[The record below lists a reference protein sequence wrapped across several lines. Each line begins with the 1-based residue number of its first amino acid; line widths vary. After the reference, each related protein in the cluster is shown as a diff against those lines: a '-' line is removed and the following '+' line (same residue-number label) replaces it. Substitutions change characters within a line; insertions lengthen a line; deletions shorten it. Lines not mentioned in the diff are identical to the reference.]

1 MLSQLAPPVNKQTS
15 KLQRS
20 VAKVPPSEDKK
31 KDPNIPAK
39 DHLPTRLGHLPQ
51 GSSSSDWQPSY
62 HPWEQSLQPHWEPYP
77 GTAVT
82 WQEEWASSNPQVA
95 EQEQL
100 LWALSDRPASRYR
113 KPPPA
118 QPKPPAT
125 VPKRT
130 EREVRFTLPPEE
142 SKSPQSSMAIAKTV
156 ALLPRQETKEDTED
170 RPREA
175 PPEEHLP
182 PPRPGAHPKKCP
194 VQ

>member
-62 HPWEQSLQPHWEPYP
+62 HPWEQSLQPHCEPYP
-77 GTAVT
+77 VTAVT
-82 WQEEWASSNPQVA
+82 WQEEWATSNLQVE

-118 QPKPPAT
+118 QPKPVVT
-125 VPKRT
+125 VPRRT
-130 EREVRFTLPPEE
+130 EREGVPKAQWEGPRLRHHCRYKKQRKTLRIGHG
-142 SKSPQSSMAIAKTV
+142 KR
-156 ALLPRQETKEDTED
+156 LLMSTCLRHGRGRTRKN
-170 RPREA
+170 
-175 PPEEHLP
+175 
-182 PPRPGAHPKKCP
+182 
-194 VQ
+194 VQCSRI